1 MTTVHQALAIG
12 AAVLGLAAAAADRP
26 AVDPAALAAEIVS
39 ERDHITAPELAE
51 RIMGQD
57 ASLHVIDLRPRADY
71 DAFHIPTA
79 AQAPLETLARQAFP
93 RGASI
98 VLYSEG
104 STQSAQGWV
113 LLRLRGERDVRFLR
127 EGMYEWLARV
137 MEPRLATDATDA
149 ERQEFARA
157 EAQSRFFGGQPRSN
171 MPRAEVPVGY
181 WSAPSG
187 PTGPTRESAGSAHTA
202 DAIRA
207 TVGAIRRRGC

>member
-1 MTTVHQALAIG
+1 MTTIHGALAIG
-12 AAVLGLAAAAADRP
+12 AAVLGLAAAVADRR
-26 AVDPAALAAEIVS
+26 AMDPAALAAEIVS

-51 RIMGQD
+51 RIMRQD
-57 ASLHVIDLRPRADY
+57 PSLRVIDLRPRADY
-71 DAFHIPTA
+71 EALHIPTA
-79 AQAPLETLARQAFP
+79 SHAPLETLARQVFP

-113 LLRLRGERDVRFLR
+113 LLRLRGQRDVRFLR

-137 MEPRLATDATDA
+137 MEPRLATDATEA

-157 EAQSRFFGGQPRSN
+157 QVQSRFFGGQPRSSV
-171 MPRAEVPVGY
+171 PRAEVPAGY
-181 WSAPSG
+181 WSGASG
-187 PTGPTRESAGSAHTA
+187 SPGPAGGRAVPTNAA

-207 TVGAIRRRGC
+207 SVGAIRRRGC